1 MDLTFSRITKAH
13 GDTKSLDKISFEV
26 KSGEFLFIVGPSGA
40 GKTTLIKLILAAIK
54 PTDGEIVVTFPK
66 RKKKKRK
73 IEEIRRLI
81 GTVYQDT
88 RLVTDKTVYE
98 NIELALD
105 IISTPKEE
113 RSETIKKV
121 LKKTDLEDKADLF
134 PSQLSGG
141 ELQRASLARA
151 LSIKPLL
158 ILADEPTGNL
168 DPESGWKLV
177 ELLRKINKEDKTTI
191 IMVTHDIDI
200 VDSLKTRVIHLDKGK
215 IIKDKKKGKYL

>member
-1 MDLTFSRITKAH
+1 MDLTFSRITKAY
-13 GDTKSLDKISFEV
+13 GEMKSLDRVSFEV

-40 GKTTLIKLILAAIK
+40 GKTTLIKLILAATK
-54 PTDGEIVVTFPK
+54 PTSGEIIVTFPK
-66 RKKKKRK
+66 KKKRKGK

-88 RLVTDKTVYE
+88 RLVMDKTVYE

-105 IISTPKEE
+105 IIDTPKKE
-113 RSETIKKV
+113 RDEIIKKV
-121 LKKTDLEDKADLF
+121 LKKTNLEEKTDLF

-151 LSIKPLL
+151 LAIKPLL

-191 IMVTHDIDI
+191 IMATHDMEI
-200 VDSLKTRVIHLDKGK
+200 VDSLKTRVVRLDRGK
-215 IIKDKKKGKYL
+215 VIKDKKKGKYL